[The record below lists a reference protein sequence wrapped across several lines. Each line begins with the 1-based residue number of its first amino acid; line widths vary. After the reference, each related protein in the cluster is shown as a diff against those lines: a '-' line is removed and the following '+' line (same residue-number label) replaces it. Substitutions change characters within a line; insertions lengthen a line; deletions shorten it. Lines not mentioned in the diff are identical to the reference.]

1 MVSYLRNVLKRAMLS
16 RGKSV
21 ESNDLI
27 SELDRIVEGDGRY
40 KPAAYLFVIDAVEF
54 TMLRQGRRGHV
65 TGRELL
71 DGIKHLAKREFG
83 PMARAVFESWGVT
96 TTTDFGEIVFNLV
109 DEGIL
114 GKTETD
120 SREDFRDVY
129 DFTEVFDKQYDW
141 NARGVL

>member
-1 MVSYLRNVLKRAMLS
+1 MVSYLRNVLKRVIIS
-16 RGKSV
+16 RGKCV
-21 ESNDLI
+21 EPKDLI
-27 SELDRIVEGDGRY
+27 TELDRIVEEDGRY

-54 TMLRQGRRGHV
+54 TVLRQGRRGHV

-83 PMARAVFESWGVT
+83 PMARAVFGSWGVT
-96 TTTDFGEIVFNLV
+96 TTADFGEIVFNLV

-129 DFTEVFDKQYDW
+129 DFSEVFEKQYDW